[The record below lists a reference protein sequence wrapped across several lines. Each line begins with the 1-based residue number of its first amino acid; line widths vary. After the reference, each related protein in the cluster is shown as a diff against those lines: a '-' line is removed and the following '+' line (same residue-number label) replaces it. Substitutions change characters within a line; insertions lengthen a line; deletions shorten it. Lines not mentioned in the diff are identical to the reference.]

1 MNIYYVKFH
10 VEGEGRLLGD
20 ASILA
25 NPAPVKWG
33 TAPVLIQSTLKPGKI
48 KVIASVLFE
57 GSQMPT
63 SAVLELESVL
73 TEHPLLY
80 SEKEAVLISIASA
93 TGLGGTTVKSAA
105 ELEQERLQKEQNMQK
120 LKEVEQQQEDF
131 GEKK

>member
-1 MNIYYVKFH
+1 M
-10 VEGEGRLLGD
+10 
-20 ASILA
+20 
-25 NPAPVKWG
+25 
-33 TAPVLIQSTLKPGKI
+33 
-48 KVIASVLFE
+48 LFE

-73 TEHPLLY
+73 TEHSLLY
-80 SEKEAVLISIASA
+80 SEKEAVLISSASA

>member
-1 MNIYYVKFH
+1 MKFH

-20 ASILA
+20 AFILA

-33 TAPVLIQSTLKPGKI
+33 TAPVLIQSTLKSGKI
-48 KVIASVLFE
+48 KVTASVLFE

-73 TEHPLLY
+73 TEHSLLY
-80 SEKEAVLISIASA
+80 SEKEAVLISSASA

>member
-1 MNIYYVKFH
+1 M
-10 VEGEGRLLGD
+10 
-20 ASILA
+20 
-25 NPAPVKWG
+25 
-33 TAPVLIQSTLKPGKI
+33 
-48 KVIASVLFE
+48 LFE

-80 SEKEAVLISIASA
+80 SEKEAALISSASA